1 MQGRRR
7 ALRKVLV
14 LAGKEFRGFLRM
26 PLGYA
31 LLAVYALVAGMVM
44 MTLLYM
50 FHDQL
55 LRVAQQAQ
63 MARTARSIVDVQISV
78 ATPYLLNTAA
88 LLVFIVPFLTMRS
101 FAEEKRSRSLE
112 LLVAYPLSAWQIV
125 IGKFLGVYAFCLLM
139 LSISL
144 AHLALLT
151 QVSNPEV
158 PALLVGYLG
167 LLVLAA
173 ALVAMGLFVS
183 SLTTGQV
190 EAAVLTLGLFL
201 VLVMGGELVGPG
213 TGGWQSAL
221 RSLSPL
227 GLYQPFGRGM
237 LPWNGLLALGAG
249 AVFFT
254 ALTLR
259 GVDLLKWRG

>member
-1 MQGRRR
+1 VT
-7 ALRKVLV
+7 KVLV
-14 LAGKEFRGFLRM
+14 LASKEFRGFLRM

-31 LLAVYALVAGMVM
+31 LLAVYALLAGIGLI
-44 MTLLYM
+44 TLLYM

-63 MARTARSIVDVQISV
+63 VARAERPVVDVQISV
-78 ATPYLLNTAA
+78 VTPYLLNAAA
-88 LLVFIVPFLTMRS
+88 LLVFVVPFLTMRS

-112 LLVAYPLSAWQIV
+112 VLVSYPISAWQIV
-125 IGKFLGVYAFCLLM
+125 VGKFLGVYAFCLLM
-139 LSISL
+139 SL
-144 AHLALLT
+144 VSLGHLVLLLG
-151 QVSNPEV
+151 VSNPEV

-167 LLVLAA
+167 LLLLAA

-201 VLVMGGELVGPG
+201 VLVMGGEVAGPG
-213 TGGWQSAL
+213 GGGLQNVL
-221 RSLSPL
+221 RAISPL
-227 GLYQPFGRGM
+227 GMYQPFGRGM
-237 LPWNGLLALGAG
+237 LPWDGLFAFG
-249 AVFFT
+249 AVAVCFV

>member
-1 MQGRRR
+1 V
-7 ALRKVLV
+7 RKVLV
-14 LAGKEFRGFLRM
+14 LAAKEFRGFLRM

-31 LLAVYALVAGMVM
+31 LLAVYALVGGMVL

-63 MARTARSIVDVQISV
+63 MARAARPVVDVQMSV
-78 ATPYLLNTAA
+78 VTPYLLNAAA
-88 LLVFIVPFLTMRS
+88 LLVFVVPFLTMRS

-112 LLVAYPLSAWQIV
+112 VLVSYPLSAWQIV
-125 IGKFLGVYAFCLLM
+125 AGKFLGVYAFCLLM
-139 LSISL
+139 LVISL
-144 AHLALLT
+144 GHLALLT
-151 QVSNPEV
+151 RVSNPEV
-158 PALLVGYLG
+158 PALLVGLLG
-167 LLVLAA
+167 LLLLAA

-201 VLVMGGELVGPG
+201 VLVMAGELAGPG
-213 TGGWQSAL
+213 TGGLPGAL
-221 RSLSPL
+221 RAISPL

-237 LPWNGLLALGAG
+237 LPWDGLLALAAA